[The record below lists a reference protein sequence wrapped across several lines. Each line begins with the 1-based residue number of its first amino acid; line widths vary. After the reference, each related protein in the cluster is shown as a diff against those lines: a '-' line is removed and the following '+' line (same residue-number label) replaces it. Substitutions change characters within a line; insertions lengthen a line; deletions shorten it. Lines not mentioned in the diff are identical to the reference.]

1 MENFDVIVIGAGH
14 AGCEAALAASRMKAK
29 TLLLTI
35 NIDHIAFMSCN
46 PAVGGLGKGH
56 LVKEIDALDG
66 EMGLNVDVTGIQFRI
81 LNMKKGPAVRSTRIQ
96 ADKARYAL
104 RMKKRL
110 EEQDHLFVRQ
120 GMVEKLFVDGN
131 TVCGVETQW
140 GEKFSGKT
148 VIITTGT
155 FLRGLI
161 HVGLEHFEG
170 GRMGDLASVGLSQ
183 NLKDLGLELG
193 RLKTGTCPRLDGRT
207 IDFSKMEPQHSDDPP
222 QPFSF
227 LTEKIIGRLMPCW
240 LTYTNTETHEVIRS
254 GFDRS
259 PLYTGK
265 IKGTGVRYCPSIE
278 DKVVRF
284 ADKERHRIFLEPE
297 GIDTVEYYP
306 NGFSTSLPLDIQIA
320 MLRTVPGLEKVE
332 ITRPGYGIEYDFV
345 FPTQL
350 YPTLETK
357 IMGNLFLAGQIN
369 GTTGYEEAGAQGLIG
384 GVNAALK
391 ARANGEGDFIPGRDE
406 AYIGV
411 MIDDLVTRG
420 VDEPYRMF
428 TSRAEHRLLL
438 REDNADLRLTE
449 KGYRVG
455 LVSEERYKK
464 VLEKKSKIEKT
475 HEMLCAVRLKPT
487 KETNEMLKNKNIEGI
502 KNPMTLEELLKKPGV
517 TIDEIKSINQGFD
530 EIEED
535 IAYQVE
541 LNVKYRGYLDRQME
555 MVRKTKKLEDRRIP
569 PDITYTDVSGLS
581 KEVVERFT
589 RVKPITLGQASR
601 IPGVTPA
608 SITALM
614 VHFKKTGSL

>member
-1 MENFDVIVIGAGH
+1 
-14 AGCEAALAASRMKAK
+14 
-29 TLLLTI
+29 
-35 NIDHIAFMSCN
+35 MSCN

-66 EMGLNVDVTGIQFRI
+66 EMGINTDVTGIQFRI

-104 RMKKRL
+104 RMQKRL
-110 EEQDHLFVRQ
+110 EEQEGLFVRQ
-120 GMVEKLFVDGN
+120 GMVEKLLVDGN
-131 TVCGVETQW
+131 VVYGVETQW
-140 GEKFSGKT
+140 SEKFSGKT

-161 HVGLEHFEG
+161 HVGLEHFEA
-170 GRMGDLASVGLSQ
+170 GRMGDLASVDLSQ

-227 LTEKIIGRLMPCW
+227 LTEKITGRLMPCW
-240 LTYTNTETHEVIRS
+240 LTYTNAETHNVIRS

-297 GIDTVEYYP
+297 GLDTVEYYP

-320 MLRTVPGLEKVE
+320 MLRTVPGLEAVE

-357 IMGNLFLAGQIN
+357 IVGNLFLAGQIN
-369 GTTGYEEAGAQGLIG
+369 GTTGYEEAGAQGLIA

-391 ARANGEGDFIPGRDE
+391 ARDNGKEEFILGRDE

-449 KGYRVG
+449 KGYHVG
-455 LVSEERYKK
+455 LVSEARYKK
-464 VLEKKSKIEKT
+464 VLEKKAKIEKT
-475 HEMLCAVRLKPT
+475 HEMLRAVRLKPT
-487 KETNEMLKNKNIEGI
+487 KETNEMLKNKSIEGI

-517 TIDEIKSINQGFD
+517 TIGELKGIKAGFD

-535 IAYQVE
+535 VAYQVE
-541 LNVKYRGYLDRQME
+541 LNVKYRGYTDRQME

-569 PDITYTDVSGLS
+569 SDITYTDVSGLS
-581 KEVVERFT
+581 NEIVERFT
-589 RVKPITLGQASR
+589 RVKPFTLGQASR

-608 SITALM
+608 SITALL
-614 VHFKKTGSL
+614 VHFKRKGIL